1 MAGDNALTGLR
12 NDAHAGIFFDATAA
26 STMAQQ
32 CAGML
37 SAVESAIGVFQRAKD
52 VQPLNQRGSGAKL
65 ADKFNAV
72 ARNLIDTVLKNHK
85 QVLTTMGESFGAA
98 GQVFTGV
105 DQASADVFKTGTF
118 TDQQATL
125 AFQKYRSVS
134 GQPGLAVQAGEQP
147 SSAVSATGQ
156 PGLAVQPAGQPGLA
170 VQPGGQPGLAAQPGS
185 QPGANQS
192 AVLAGAKDQVAL
204 DSAGV
209 EPEYSAQYEW
219 DDFHNH
225 WDYVNG
231 QRIGDQLTNLAQDWL
246 TAQTYL
252 GSQSNNFRS
261 ATQKYL
267 QDYQGSAAT
276 EEGVWASPAA
286 KIAKAA
292 VQKYL
297 ENLGALTGSMEYMS
311 TTLTSAQ
318 SWLTNLQNFLPHKS
332 IADTYPDTSHKSE
345 VEQAMKAMRQAWETY
360 YVAGVKDSSANIPI
374 LPDPSA
380 SIAVPAA
387 TAKVDTAPAQQE
399 NPSQG
404 GDTSNDATDSNPT
417 SPDTTTD
424 TKTDSTTTDPTLQ
437 SLVTQ
442 AGTVIQAGVQAAESA
457 VQKATTDIQDGLKT
471 GADTAQNLVDQ
482 QLQQLG
488 LVPGGGNPS
497 GGSSGSGGP
506 AALSNLVGTPP
517 NSQLFPRA
525 AAPVA
530 TDDPT
535 VDSTPRAGLAATTG
549 SDGPTEQPAEF
560 LTAGQHLGEVLGE
573 LSDDITPVAEQ

>member
-1 MAGDNALTGLR
+1 MGEDNALTGLR

-32 CAGML
+32 CASML

-72 ARNLIDTVLKNHK
+72 ARNLIDTVLKDHR

-98 GQVFTGV
+98 GQIFTGV
-105 DQASADVFKTGTF
+105 DQASADVFKNGTF
-118 TDQQATL
+118 TDQQAAL

-134 GQPGLAVQAGEQP
+134 GQPGLAVQAGGEQTL
-147 SSAVSATGQ
+147 AVSATGQ

-170 VQPGGQPGLAAQPGS
+170 TQPGGQPGLAAQAGS
-185 QPGANQS
+185 QPGTQQP

-204 DSAGV
+204 DSSGV

-231 QRIGDQLTNLAQDWL
+231 QRIGDQLGNLAQDWL

-267 QDYQGSAAT
+267 QDYQGSATAD
-276 EEGVWASPAA
+276 EGVWASPAA
-286 KIAKAA
+286 KIAKTA

-311 TTLTSAQ
+311 TNLTSAR

-332 IADTYPDTSHKSE
+332 IADTYPDTSHKAE

-374 LPDPSA
+374 LPDPNA
-380 SIAVPAA
+380 SIAVPA
-387 TAKVDTAPAQQE
+387 TTTKVDTAPAQQG

-404 GDTSNDATDSNPT
+404 GDTSNDATNSNPT

-457 VQKATTDIQDGLKT
+457 VQKATTDVQDGLKNS
-471 GADTAQNLVDQ
+471 ADTAQNVVNQ

-488 LVPGGGNPS
+488 LIPGGGSPS

-506 AALSNLVGTPP
+506 ATVSNLVGTPP

-525 AAPVA
+525 AGPVT
-530 TDDPT
+530 TDD
-535 VDSTPRAGLAATTG
+535 STIVTTPSAGLAATTTD
-549 SDGPTEQPAEF
+549 STDERADI
-560 LTAGQHLGEVLGE
+560 LTAGTHLGEVLGE
-573 LSDDITPVAEQ
+573 LSDDIAPVAEQ

>member
-1 MAGDNALTGLR
+1 MAEDNALTGLR
-12 NDAHAGIFFDATAA
+12 NDAHAGIFFDAAAA

-37 SAVESAIGVFQRAKD
+37 SAVDSAIGVFQRAKE
-52 VQPLNQRGSGAKL
+52 VQPLNQRSSGAKL

-72 ARNLIDTVLKNHK
+72 ARNLIDTVLKDHR
-85 QVLTTMGESFGAA
+85 QVLTAMGESFGAA
-98 GQVFTGV
+98 GQIFTGV
-105 DQASADVFKTGTF
+105 DQASADVFKNGTF

-147 SSAVSATGQ
+147 SLAVSATGQ

-170 VQPGGQPGLAAQPGS
+170 VQPGGQPGLAAPAGTQPGT
-185 QPGANQS
+185 NQS
-192 AVLAGAKDQVAL
+192 TVLAGARDKVAL

-225 WDYVNG
+225 WDYVDG

-252 GSQSNNFRS
+252 GSQSNTFRS
-261 ATQKYL
+261 ATEKYL

-276 EEGVWASPAA
+276 DEQVWASPAA
-286 KIAKAA
+286 KIAKTA

-311 TTLTSAQ
+311 TNLTSAQ
-318 SWLTNLQNFLPHKS
+318 SWLTNLQNHLPHKS
-332 IADTYPDTSHKSE
+332 IADTYPDTSHKAE

-374 LPDPSA
+374 LPDPRST
-380 SIAVPAA
+380 IAAP
-387 TAKVDTAPAQQE
+387 TAKVDTAPAQQG
-399 NPSQG
+399 NRSQG
-404 GDTSNDATDSNPT
+404 GDNSNDASNPNPT
-417 SPDTTTD
+417 TPDTTTD
-424 TKTDSTTTDPTLQ
+424 TTTTDQTPQ
-437 SLVTQ
+437 SLITQ
-442 AGTVIQAGVQAAESA
+442 AGAVIQAGIQAAQSA
-457 VQKATTDIQDGLKT
+457 VEKATTAVQDGLKT
-471 GADTAQNLVDQ
+471 GTDTAQSLLNQ

-488 LVPGGGNPS
+488 LIPGGGSPS
-497 GGSSGSGGP
+497 GGSPGGGGP
-506 AALSNLVGTPP
+506 VSNLVGTPP

-525 AAPVA
+525 AGPVT
-530 TDDPT
+530 TDEST
-535 VDSTPRAGLAATTG
+535 IVSTPSAGLAATTTG
-549 SDGPTEQPAEF
+549 SSGPTEERAEF

-573 LSDDITPVAEQ
+573 LSDAITPVAEQ